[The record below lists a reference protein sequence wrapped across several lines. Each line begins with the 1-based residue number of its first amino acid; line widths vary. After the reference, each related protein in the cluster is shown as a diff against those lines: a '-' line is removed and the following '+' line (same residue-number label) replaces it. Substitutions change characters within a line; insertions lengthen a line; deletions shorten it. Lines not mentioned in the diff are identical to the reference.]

1 MKKAILILVS
11 SITIFSG
18 SSSGQAK
25 NYPIELSHEIME
37 IDKQRIF
44 NGFSVSIVNEKGTL
58 YQKGFGF
65 SEVLRKKKYTENTIQ
80 NIASVSKTFVGI
92 ALLKAQELGQ
102 LNLDEPVDKYLPF
115 KVFNPGFP
123 NEKITLRQLATHTS
137 SITDNEFYLSKNY
150 YLKANQDLGN
160 VTLNFDEEQIFNPS
174 DSILSLESFLK
185 NILSANGKWHQN
197 SFSKHKPG
205 TIYEYSNIGT
215 ALAAYIIEQATNESF
230 SNFTKKHILQPLKM
244 NHSGWK
250 FEDIRFSNFSRLAYS
265 DKYIKIYRDS
275 GNLMNWFTISLFIV
289 QVISF
294 AFFIQIILSY
304 FGYTSK
310 TDWVTYIQIVT
321 LLSIFILSKYL
332 IEKIIATSFNIE
344 EFSEQFNLQKV
355 SYRTYIGLCILPLNV
370 ILFYN
375 DTPIDLLIYFLI
387 AIILL
392 INILTYLL
400 SLKIYQNLIIGK
412 LFYFILYLCA
422 LEIAP
427 YYFMY
432 YWFTKR

>member
-37 IDKQRIF
+37 IDKQNFF

-58 YQKGFGF
+58 YQNGFGF
-65 SEVLRKKKYTENTIQ
+65 SEVSRKKKYTENTIQ

-123 NEKITLRQLATHTS
+123 NEKITIRQLATHTS

-185 NILSANGKWHQN
+185 NILSENGKWHQN

-250 FEDIRFSNFSRLAYS
+250 FEDIRFSNFSRLYANPKTPLPFYEMITFP
-265 DKYIKIYRDS
+265 D
-275 GNLMNWFTISLFIV
+275 GGFITSV
-289 QVISF
+289 NDLSKFLSELIRGYNGRGT
-294 AFFIQIILSY
+294 ILSKKSY
-304 FGYTSK
+304 KEYFLPQLSASNFIERNEQNPYSESYNTGIFIGFGYTG
-310 TDWVTYIQIVT
+310 
-321 LLSIFILSKYL
+321 
-332 IEKIIATSFNIE
+332 
-344 EFSEQFNLQKV
+344 
-355 SYRTYIGLCILPLNV
+355 YIGHTGGDPGVVSMMFFDPQSNIGRIMIFNTNFSDKKGNDA
-370 ILFYN
+370 FYGIWN
-375 DTPIDLLIYFLI
+375 LLE
-387 AIILL
+387 
-392 INILTYLL
+392 
-400 SLKIYQNLIIGK
+400 KYQYK
-412 LFYFILYLCA
+412 F
-422 LEIAP
+422 E
-427 YYFMY
+427 
-432 YWFTKR
+432 K